1 MSKECYKTCRN
12 IITDVDIRYLD
23 IFQNFDGTHLAPF
36 VIKAYRNTQEKNVL
50 TKMKP
55 GRKQVPNSSAVMKS
69 KYAIFLPWFQGLYY
83 FISGVWPLLSITSFQ
98 IVTGP
103 KVDIWLVKTV
113 GSLLMVTGL
122 VLIMVAIRRR
132 TSLEIIILAIGNAF
146 ALTVI
151 EVIYWSNGTISAIYL
166 LDSVVEVLLII
177 GWLLLW
183 RRMIRASNIQ
193 S

>member
-1 MSKECYKTCRN
+1 M
-12 IITDVDIRYLD
+12 
-23 IFQNFDGTHLAPF
+23 
-36 VIKAYRNTQEKNVL
+36 
-50 TKMKP
+50 
-55 GRKQVPNSSAVMKS
+55 PNSSVVRKS

-83 FISGVWPLLSITSFQ
+83 FISGVWPLLSITTFQ

-122 VLIMVAIRRR
+122 VLLMVAIRRR
-132 TSLEIIILAIGNAF
+132 ISLEIFILAIGNAF

-166 LDSVVEVLLII
+166 LDAIVEVLLII

-183 RRMIRASNIQ
+183 RRITRASNMQ

>member
-122 VLIMVAIRRR
+122 VLI
-132 TSLEIIILAIGNAF
+132 GNAF

>member
-1 MSKECYKTCRN
+1 
-12 IITDVDIRYLD
+12 
-23 IFQNFDGTHLAPF
+23 
-36 VIKAYRNTQEKNVL
+36 
-50 TKMKP
+50 
-55 GRKQVPNSSAVMKS
+55 MKS
-69 KYAIFLPWFQGLYY
+69 KYVIFLPWFQGLYY
-83 FISGVWPLLSITSFQ
+83 FISGIWPLLSIASFQ

-103 KVDIWLVKTV
+103 KADIWLVKTV

-151 EVIYWSNGTISAIYL
+151 EVIYWSDGTISAIYL
-166 LDSVVEVLLII
+166 VDTVVEVLLII
-177 GWLLLW
+177 CWLLLW
-183 RRMIRASNIQ
+183 RRIVRVSNIQ

>member
-1 MSKECYKTCRN
+1 M
-12 IITDVDIRYLD
+12 
-23 IFQNFDGTHLAPF
+23 
-36 VIKAYRNTQEKNVL
+36 
-50 TKMKP
+50 
-55 GRKQVPNSSAVMKS
+55 VMKS

-83 FISGVWPLLSITSFQ
+83 FISGIWPLLSITTFQ
-98 IVTGP
+98 IITGP

-122 VLIMVAIRRR
+122 VLVMVAVRRR
-132 TSLEIIILAIGNAF
+132 ISFEIVILAIGNAF

-166 LDSVVEVLLII
+166 LDAVVEVLLII

-183 RRMIRASNIQ
+183 RRMIRAMKMQ
-193 S
+193 A

>member
-1 MSKECYKTCRN
+1 M
-12 IITDVDIRYLD
+12 
-23 IFQNFDGTHLAPF
+23 
-36 VIKAYRNTQEKNVL
+36 
-50 TKMKP
+50 
-55 GRKQVPNSSAVMKS
+55 PNSSIAMIS

-83 FISGVWPLLSITSFQ
+83 FISGIWPLLSITTFQ

-103 KVDIWLVKTV
+103 KIDIWLVKTV
-113 GSLLMVTGL
+113 GSLLMVTGF

-132 TSLEIIILAIGNAF
+132 ISLEIIVLAIGNAL

-151 EVIYWSNGTISAIYL
+151 EVIYWSNGIISAIYL
-166 LDSVVEVLLII
+166 LDAVVEVLLII

-183 RRMIRASNIQ
+183 RRMTRVSKMQ